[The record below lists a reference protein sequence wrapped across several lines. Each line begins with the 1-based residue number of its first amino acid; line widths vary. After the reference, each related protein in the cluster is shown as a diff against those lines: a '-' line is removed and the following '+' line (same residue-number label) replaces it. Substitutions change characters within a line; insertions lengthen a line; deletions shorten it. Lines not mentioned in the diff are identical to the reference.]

1 MIASK
6 LIVTIHRPIDVSS
19 REKEV
24 EERLE
29 QERTARV
36 AAAAREKDTARF
48 GSARGS
54 RSEYKPS
61 SPRMSGSRLEQTPN
75 SPKLAGSA
83 LHSPASPK
91 MTGSSLENTPASPKV
106 AGASLEHKAASPKAG
121 DAEIPAA
128 QAPRKEFPSSY
139 GAVRPKFSFAA
150 AASGSGGQGRS
161 DNAATGGGP
170 TTAPAD
176 DAPQPAAPSAGVDK
190 ITEQVA
196 EVSV

>member
-1 MIASK
+1 
-6 LIVTIHRPIDVSS
+6 
-19 REKEV
+19 
-24 EERLE
+24 LE

-36 AAAAREKDTARF
+36 AAAAKEKDTARF

-61 SPRMSGSRLEQTPN
+61 SPRMSGSKLEQTPN

-91 MTGSSLENTPASPKV
+91 MTGSSFENTPASPKV
-106 AGASLEHKAASPKAG
+106 VGADLEHKAASPKMG

-128 QAPRKEFPSSY
+128 QAPRKDFPSSY

-150 AASGSGGQGRS
+150 AASGGGGGALGRS
-161 DNAATGGGP
+161 GNAATGGGP
-170 TTAPAD
+170 TNAQAD
-176 DAPQPAAPSAGVDK
+176 DAPQPAVPSAVNK

-196 EVSV
+196 EVSI